1 MRKKKKLFSNFF
13 GSSVS
18 RFEPENKQKKSC
30 SRSVSFLCSLFFLL
44 VSWTRN
50 SFVFFAAL
58 HYLFWN
64 NLKPSFPNFNFFV
77 KRTNQNFF
85 LLSLQT
91 ENFFLAFLLVFQVE
105 NGPKRRTLVKKK
117 AKMTRKSNFFFLC
130 FLVKNVKR
138 LNQKSC
144 WKVCF
149 SFSFLLIEDNFGA
162 LNLFFVCFTFVL

>member
-117 AKMTRKSNFFFLC
+117 E
-130 FLVKNVKR
+130 
-138 LNQKSC
+138 QKQHLFKYCPKWDS
-144 WKVCF
+144 WELL
-149 SFSFLLIEDNFGA
+149 SFDKKYKIKFYRQNWFLLN
-162 LNLFFVCFTFVL
+162 VVFTRFP